1 MKALQFRQEALSSSI
16 ENGLMLPTR
25 SGELMTRVLRLAL
38 PLARARSAF
47 ISVTLEEAV
56 HVIATVGVDLGLAEE
71 ALSYATCREGIHN
84 IPQGLQDRLNARA
97 LTTVTV
103 NDAQGRQLGWLTVL
117 HTRTPTRRRVLEPLR
132 DLACLLSGT
141 LELDGV
147 HGMLAHLLSVTPA
160 IVFTLRCDEDYSLT
174 FVSENVREVLGHDPA
189 SFLKDAGFWQ
199 AHVHPEDQPGVL
211 KAFEVCEVDG
221 AARCEY
227 RFKHQDGSYRWLL
240 GSVERVQDECQ
251 GTRSMMGSWLDVT
264 QRKDAEQG
272 LRLANAE
279 LEQRERERAL
289 VLAQAA
295 ERLQFDALHDA
306 LTRLP
311 NRVLFMNRLE
321 QAIRRYERSTGAM
334 YSVLYLDFDRFKV
347 INDGLGHSVG
357 DGLLL
362 GISERLTSVV
372 RPSDT
377 VARLG
382 GDEFALILEDISSL
396 EDAVAVA
403 ERILN
408 CLTQPFDL
416 EGRELRISASIGV
429 VASRLDHECADDI
442 LRDADI
448 AMYRAKMLGQAQF
461 VVFEPEMRS
470 RVAHKVALESEL
482 RSAVERR
489 ELMVY
494 YQPIVSVGDG
504 AVTGVEALVRWLH
517 PERGFVSPAEFIPIA
532 EESGLIVEIDRW
544 VLYRACRQLK
554 LWQEDWPE
562 ANDLAL
568 NVNLSGRQFL
578 QKDLVSDISSL
589 LLRTRMDPRHLR
601 LELTES
607 VLLNSTSQVRESLAA
622 LKGLGVQLHL
632 DDFGTGYSSLSY
644 LHRYPIDAIKI
655 DRSFI
660 NQMVQNGDSA
670 ELVRTIVS
678 MAHNLRLKVVAEGV
692 EMAEQLAVLRSLGC
706 EFTQGFLFSKPLPPE
721 ELVKYLRA
729 DHFFHAN

>member
-1 MKALQFRQEALSSSI
+1 
-16 ENGLMLPTR
+16 
-25 SGELMTRVLRLAL
+25 MTHVLRLAL
-38 PLARARSAF
+38 PITGARAAF
-47 ISVTLEEAV
+47 ICMISEEGI
-56 HVIATVGVDLGLAEE
+56 HVVAGVGVDLSLAAE
-71 ALSYATCREGIHN
+71 ALAYAACCEGTHDV
-84 IPQGLQDRLNARA
+84 PQGLQDRLHTRA

-103 NDAQGRQLGWLTVL
+103 SGAQGRQLGCLTVL
-117 HTRTPTRRRVLEPLR
+117 HAKKPTRRRVLEPLR
-132 DLACLLSGT
+132 DLACLLSSALEQEHEHLA
-141 LELDGV
+141 LELLEARGK
-147 HGMLAHLLSVTPA
+147 LAHLLSVTPTV
-160 IVFTLRCDEDYSLT
+160 IYTLQRGEEDRLT
-174 FVSENVREVLGHDPA
+174 FVSENVRSVLGHDTE
-189 SFLKDAGFWQ
+189 SFLEDAGFWK
-199 AHVHPEDQPGVL
+199 AHVHPEDYPGVL
-211 KAFEVCEVDG
+211 KVFDACEVYG
-221 AARCEY
+221 AAHCEY
-227 RFKHQDGSYRWLL
+227 RFRNRDGSYRWI
-240 GSVERVQDECQ
+240 QDAVTFEQSGHQ
-251 GTRSMMGSWLDVT
+251 GARTLMGSWLDVT
-264 QRKDAEQG
+264 QRKETEQA
-272 LRLANAE
+272 LRLAHTE
-279 LEQRERERAL
+279 LEQRENERAL
-289 VLAQAA
+289 ALAQVT
-295 ERLQFDALHDA
+295 ERLQFDAFHDA

-311 NRVLFMNRLE
+311 NRALFMNRLE
-321 QAIRRYERSTGAM
+321 QAIKRYERSTGAM
-334 YSVLYLDFDRFKV
+334 FAVLYLDSDRFKV

-362 GISERLTSVV
+362 GISERLASVV

-377 VARLG
+377 VACLG

-408 CLTQPFDL
+408 RLTQPFDI
-416 EGRELRISASIGV
+416 EEQEIRISASIGV
-429 VASRLDHECADDI
+429 VASRLDHECPDDI

-448 AMYRAKMLGQAQF
+448 AMYRAKMLGRAQF

-470 RVAHKVALESEL
+470 RVARTLALESEL

-504 AVTGVEALVRWLH
+504 AVIGVEALVRWLH

-532 EESGLIVEIDRW
+532 EESGLIVDIDRW

-554 LWQEDWPE
+554 LWQEAWPE
-562 ANDLAL
+562 ASDLTL

-578 QKDLVSDISSL
+578 RKDLVSNLSSL
-589 LLRTRMDPRHLR
+589 LLRTRMDPRQLR

-607 VLLNSTSQVRESLAA
+607 VLLNSTSQVRESLTA

-632 DDFGTGYSSLSY
+632 DDFGMGYSSLSY

-660 NQMVQNGDSA
+660 NQMMQNSDSA

-692 EMAEQLAVLRSLGC
+692 EMTEQLAVLRSLGC

-721 ELVKYLRA
+721 ELVKYLKTDRI
-729 DHFFHAN
+729 FHAS